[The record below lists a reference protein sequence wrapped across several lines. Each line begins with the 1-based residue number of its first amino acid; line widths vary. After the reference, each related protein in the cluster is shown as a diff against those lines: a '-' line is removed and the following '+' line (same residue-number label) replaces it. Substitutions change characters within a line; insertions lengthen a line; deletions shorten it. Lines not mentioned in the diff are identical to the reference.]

1 MREQNVFEEV
11 EKEIKQMI
19 CEDKYIQ
26 IEINVEEMARFKK
39 ITEFEAKEIAES
51 IVDRYFDNT
60 FIKEQKNETQR
71 HNKLKM

>member
-1 MREQNVFEEV
+1 MQERNIFEEV
-11 EKEIKQMI
+11 DKEIKQMI
-19 CEDKYIQ
+19 REDKYIQ

-60 FIKEQKNETQR
+60 FIKEQSNETQR
-71 HNKLKM
+71 HN